1 MHRRGLT
8 WLGCGFLV
16 SLLVLVG
23 CSGTMATPEAV
34 TLIFAHSNDPSG
46 SYELWAQQF
55 HDLHPHIT
63 LELTTDGSAPGVDVL
78 MATPLEL
85 AGLLDAGA
93 ILDLSTFIEQSE
105 ALDRAE
111 FYPAA
116 LDIFR
121 NQGRQWALPFG
132 VDMMVLYFNRDL
144 FDQVGAPYPTVGW
157 TWSDFLARA
166 TEVTQPGADV
176 FGYAMQY
183 EGEAAIFEPLMLI
196 YQRGGGIFDSL
207 DAPTRVTFDEPLNI
221 EAMEF
226 YAGLVH
232 THHVAPTA
240 EEAQRLGRPYPW
252 RGVLDG
258 RFGMW
263 TLMFSERGGELWEF
277 PWQMSWGVV
286 PMPKDAAAGTLA
298 LADGLFISAGTD
310 HPAEAWLWI
319 EFLSEQTPPF
329 AIPARISPASSAEFE
344 RRVGVDVAEVARA
357 AIADAILVN
366 PQLLQFE
373 AELGALAQA
382 FDQIRSGEAPPEIA
396 LVAAQEWADR

>member
-1 MHRRGLT
+1 
-8 WLGCGFLV
+8 
-16 SLLVLVG
+16 
-23 CSGTMATPEAV
+23 
-34 TLIFAHSNDPSG
+34 
-46 SYELWAQQF
+46 
-55 HDLHPHIT
+55 
-63 LELTTDGSAPGVDVL
+63 
-78 MATPLEL
+78 
-85 AGLLDAGA
+85 
-93 ILDLSTFIEQSE
+93 
-105 ALDRAE
+105 
-111 FYPAA
+111 
-116 LDIFR
+116 
-121 NQGRQWALPFG
+121 
-132 VDMMVLYFNRDL
+132 MVLLNRI
-144 FDQVGAPYPTVGW
+144 FDQVGALIRPLFSAG
-157 TWSDFLARA
+157 WSDFLARA

-183 EGEAAIFEPLMLI
+183 QGEAAIFEPLMLI

-207 DAPTRVTFDEPLNI
+207 DAPTCVTLDEPLNI

-277 PWQMSWGVV
+277 PWRMSWGVV